1 MAVTAA
7 RGSRDLVLRGRASS
21 EVRPTGCCLPISWQ
35 GGAVALKN
43 PAQINQMRPAGK
55 FVAGVLS
62 SLRDVAREGMTLKQ
76 LDTHAHQMI
85 DAAGAHSVYLG
96 YHPSFGAMPYP
107 GVLCTS
113 VNDAAL
119 HGLPSDYVLADGDV
133 LSIDFAAQLQGW
145 VADSALTFQIGTQ
158 DPAVTAAHRDH
169 RAGARR
175 RHRGR
180 AARRADGRH
189 LVGHRHHRARRRV
202 RDQRRLRRAR
212 RRPDHARGPA
222 RAQPRPP
229 RHRASSSRP
238 AWSSRSSRGSWRV
251 ATTTRSTRRL
261 DHPHRR
267 RLAGR
272 PRRAHG
278 RDHPGRPAGPHG
290 PRLTARATSEHMS
303 PRPPSART
311 SADSSAP
318 TTERADARHR
328 RRGRPQIVRPATG
341 CADVG
346 CS

>member
-21 EVRPTGCCLPISWQ
+21 EARPTGCCLPISWQ

-158 DPAVTAAHRDH
+158 DPAVTTLIETTERALDAGIKAA
-169 RAGARR
+169 RAGARMGDVSAAIGTI
-175 RHRGR
+175 GR
-180 AARRADGRH
+180 AGGYGINADFGGHGVGRTMHEDPHVPNLGRAGTGLKLKPGLVIAIEPWFMAGSDDYTIDPDGWTIRTADGSLAAH
-189 LVGHRHHRARRRV
+189 AEHTVAITPDGPLV
-202 RDQRRLRRAR
+202 
-212 RRPDHARGPA
+212 
-222 RAQPRPP
+222 
-229 RHRASSSRP
+229 
-238 AWSSRSSRGSWRV
+238 
-251 ATTTRSTRRL
+251 
-261 DHPHRR
+261 
-267 RLAGR
+267 
-272 PRRAHG
+272 
-278 RDHPGRPAGPHG
+278 
-290 PRLTARATSEHMS
+290 LTAR
-303 PRPPSART
+303 
-311 SADSSAP
+311 D
-318 TTERADARHR
+318 
-328 RRGRPQIVRPATG
+328 
-341 CADVG
+341 
-346 CS
+346 

>member
-35 GGAVALKN
+35 AGRVALKN
-43 PAQINQMRPAGK
+43 PAQIDQMRPAGK

-133 LSIDFAAQLQGW
+133 LSIDFAAQVQGW

-158 DPAVTAAHRDH
+158 DPDGHRAHRDH
-169 RAGARR
+169 RARARR
-175 RHRGR
+175 RHR
-180 AARRADGRH
+180 
-189 LVGHRHHRARRRV
+189 
-202 RDQRRLRRAR
+202 
-212 RRPDHARGPA
+212 RGPA
-222 RAQPRPP
+222 GRHGWATSRRPSAP
-229 RHRASSSRP
+229 SVAPAGTGSTPTSAGTASGGPCTRTRTCPTSGAPAPGRSSRP
-238 AWSSRSSRGSWRV
+238 GLVIAIEPWFMAGGDEYTIDDDGWTIRTADGSLAAHAEHTV
-251 ATTTRSTRRL
+251 AITP
-261 DHPHRR
+261 D
-267 RLAGR
+267 
-272 PRRAHG
+272 
-278 RDHPGRPAGPHG
+278 GPLV
-290 PRLTARATSEHMS
+290 LTAR
-303 PRPPSART
+303 
-311 SADSSAP
+311 D
-318 TTERADARHR
+318 
-328 RRGRPQIVRPATG
+328 
-341 CADVG
+341 
-346 CS
+346 